1 MVPSSNLCT
10 PPSDLGLP
18 DSSCVAS
25 IVRVAT
31 EVQFYYR
38 YLNYDAV
45 QDVTHDLLIPWIA
58 SAVEVVVAIIGSCLP
73 FVFPIYRH
81 LRYGKAVA
89 STSTSG
95 QRHSVPPQRQ
105 SDVALIT
112 IGGVNSRRMTRR
124 PGTDIGLYETLH
136 SRSPGPEENDEEME
150 SRGVDHHRD
159 HSRSGLLIIE
169 PALKSPKFADPEVG
183 IAQ

>member
-1 MVPSSNLCT
+1 MCPF
-10 PPSDLGLP
+10 SDLGLS

-25 IVRVAT
+25 LIRVAT

-38 YLNYDAV
+38 YLNFDAV
-45 QDVTHDLLIPWIA
+45 QDVTHDLMVPWVA

-95 QRHSVPPQRQ
+95 QRRSVPQQRE

-112 IGGVNSRRMTRR
+112 IGGLNSRRVTRR
-124 PGTDIGLYETLH
+124 PGGDDGLYESLQ
-136 SRSPGPEENDEEME
+136 SRGPGPEENEEEMAF
-150 SRGVDHHRD
+150 SGANHHHD
-159 HSRSGLLIIE
+159 QSSAGLLAIE
-169 PALKSPKFADPEVG
+169 PALLSPKLPEPEVG
-183 IAQ
+183 VAR